1 MLANVLGADGKSGP
15 KSGFRGLR
23 GAPRRPATTPE
34 VDCVTELGEIARGQ
48 MSENPDRRRQA
59 RFEAIALPH
68 LDAAYALARWM
79 TRNDADAADVV
90 QEAFLRA
97 FRYFDSYRGDD
108 ARSWM
113 LKIVRRACYNWLERN
128 RPADVISL
136 EAEEEL
142 SGAVATSAIDAEA
155 LLESRSDLRRLDQ
168 LIEALP
174 APLREMIVL
183 RELHEPR
190 LPRNRRGNRRAD
202 RNSDVPPSSR
212 PLLAA
217 PRALSKWR
225 HRYRLGAFAWVGGSI
240 PPSFLVA
247 TEPVGPFRTT
257 GMKSPRRAVQLLLGH
272 TKIESTVRYL
282 GIEVDD
288 ALSIAEQVDV

>member
-1 MLANVLGADGKSGP
+1 MSG
-15 KSGFRGLR
+15 
-23 GAPRRPATTPE
+23 
-34 VDCVTELGEIARGQ
+34 
-48 MSENPDRRRQA
+48 NPDRRRQA

-68 LDAAYALARWM
+68 VDAAYALARWM
-79 TRNDADAADVV
+79 TRNNADAADVV

-128 RPADVISL
+128 RSADVVSL
-136 EAEEEL
+136 EAEEDL

-183 RELHEPR
+183 RELYELGYREIAEVTGVPIGTVMSR
-190 LPRNRRGNRRAD
+190 LHRA
-202 RNSDVPPSSR
+202 RS
-212 PLLAA
+212 
-217 PRALSKWR
+217 
-225 HRYRLGAFAWVGGSI
+225 
-240 PPSFLVA
+240 
-247 TEPVGPFRTT
+247 
-257 GMKSPRRAVQLLLGH
+257 LLLRAHSQTGG
-272 TKIESTVRYL
+272 T
-282 GIEVDD
+282 
-288 ALSIAEQVDV
+288 AIASAPLPG